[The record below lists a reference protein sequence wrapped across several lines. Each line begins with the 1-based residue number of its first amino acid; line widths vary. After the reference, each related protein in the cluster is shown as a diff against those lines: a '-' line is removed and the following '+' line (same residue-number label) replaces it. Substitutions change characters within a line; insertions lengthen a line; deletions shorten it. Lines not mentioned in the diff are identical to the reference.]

1 MRADGTNEMQV
12 PLEISFRN
20 TEPSDVIRSEI
31 EQEARKLEKFYNRIT
46 SCAVTVTA
54 PNEHHRQGGLFK
66 IDIRIAIPEHK
77 DIIVNRTHDD
87 AHEHEHVRIAIKDA
101 FAAAQRQIE
110 DAARKMRGE
119 VKLDSALSHGRVAK
133 LLAGENYGFVEAADG
148 HEIYF
153 HRNSVL
159 DGAFD
164 RLTVGSEVRFA
175 EEDGEKGPQA
185 STVHLVTHKH

>member
-1 MRADGTNEMQV
+1 MEQTMQV

-46 SCAVTVTA
+46 SCAVTVVA
-54 PNEHHRQGGLFK
+54 PNAHHRQGGLFK
-66 IDIRIAIPEHK
+66 IDIRIAMPEHK
-77 DIIVNRTHDD
+77 DIIVNRSHDNV
-87 AHEHEHVRIAIKDA
+87 HEHEHITVAIKDA

-110 DAARKMRGE
+110 DAARKMRGD
-119 VKLDSALSHGRVAK
+119 VKLDSKPDHGRVAK
-133 LLAGENYGFVEAADG
+133 LIAGADYGFITTVDDR
-148 HEIYF
+148 EIYF

-164 RLTVGSEVRFA
+164 RLTVGSEVRFT
-175 EEDGEKGPQA
+175 EEEGEKGPQA
-185 STVHLVTHKH
+185 STVRLITHGH